1 MTGLILKDLLYLKQ
15 TAKVL
20 ISLLVFYLALFT
32 ATGSKDSASGILS
45 GVVIMLTI
53 ILSSN
58 AFAYDEA
65 AKWRVYELSLP
76 VAKSRIVLARYLITL
91 IFSTALALLS
101 LFLELIVFRG
111 VTMETAAALLAS
123 WSLSLLFC
131 AILFPAMYKYGTQ
144 KARLLLMAI
153 VLLPVL
159 GLMLLSKA
167 NLPVPSESVLL
178 LGIRLIP
185 FLSVAA
191 YFISYW
197 ISCRV
202 FARKKEG

>member
-20 ISLLVFYLALFT
+20 ISLLAFYLILFT
-32 ATGSKDSASGILS
+32 VTGSKDSASGVLS

-65 AKWRVYELSLP
+65 AKWKVYELSLP

-91 IFSTALALLS
+91 VFSTALVLLS
-101 LFLELIVFRG
+101 LLTELVVFRG
-111 VTMETAAALLAS
+111 VTMETAAALWAS

-144 KARLLLMAI
+144 KARLLLMAV

-167 NLPVPSESVLL
+167 NLPAPGESALL
-178 LGIRLIP
+178 FGIRLLP

-191 YFISYW
+191 YGISYW
-197 ISCRV
+197 ISCHI
-202 FARKKEG
+202 FARKQD